1 MITFDLAC
9 ESEHRFEGWF
19 RNGEDFDEQMSR
31 GLVQCPLCGSRR
43 ISKRPSAVAVHVA
56 RRAGP
61 NPNPNPNP
69 NQGDAAFPPAKAAPP
84 APEAFFRGLSE
95 FLEKNFEDVGAAF
108 AREARRIDAGESEPR
123 NIRGTTSAEEEETL
137 REEGVEFFKVALPKY
152 DA

>member
-9 ESEHRFEGWF
+9 ENEHRFEGWF
-19 RNGEDFDEQMSR
+19 RNGEDFDGQMAG

-61 NPNPNPNP
+61 SRGP
-69 NQGDAAFPPAKAAPP
+69 AASPPAKPAPP
-84 APEAFFRGLSE
+84 PPEAFFRGLSD

>member
-19 RNGEDFDEQMSR
+19 RNGGDFDEQMSR

-61 NPNPNPNP
+61 S
-69 NQGDAAFPPAKAAPP
+69 QGEAASPPAKAAPST
-84 APEAFFRGLSE
+84 PEAFFRGLSE